1 MLVLN
6 LACEA
11 GHGFE
16 GWFGSATDFE
26 SQQQRGLLSCP
37 MCNSAQVR
45 RMPSAPRLNLSSAQ
59 APAHPV
65 GPSSGG
71 RGGHSERPGG
81 QAGGHPGRH
90 AGPGAGD
97 GAAHS
102 AGRGA
107 HNAGGDDG
115 RSGEGPI
122 VPATGP
128 HAGLTPADLQRQVM
142 QAVRQIMANTEDVGD
157 RFAEEARRIHYGETE
172 ARGIRGQAT
181 PDEAQALAE
190 EGIDVVALAVPEAL
204 KDPLQ

>member
-37 MCNSAQVR
+37 LCSSAQVR
-45 RMPSAPRLNLSSAQ
+45 RMPSAPRLNLSSAPE
-59 APAHPV
+59 PAAAA
-65 GPSSGG
+65 GRSSSGN
-71 RGGHSERPGG
+71 GGDASGPRSPS
-81 QAGGHPGRH
+81 GHPMSQYPGPHDGRPSGRH
-90 AGPGAGD
+90 RDLPAVRSDGRAGD
-97 GAAHS
+97 
-102 AGRGA
+102 
-107 HNAGGDDG
+107 
-115 RSGEGPI
+115 GPI

-128 HAGLTPADLQRQVM
+128 HTGLTPADLQRQVM
-142 QAVRQIMANTEDVGD
+142 QAVRQIMANTEDVGE

-181 PDEAQALAE
+181 PDEAQALVE